1 MNPLVFKARQ
11 SGAARRL
18 TAIGIAASLAAILD
32 PSGAQMAAAAAVQL
46 LPHRAVYELAA
57 RPGNGFGSNGALRG
71 LLTYEL
77 TDGCDG
83 WSVNQKAG
91 IDMAPP
97 EGETTRFEWSQ
108 ATWEAKDASS
118 YRYVIREGQAG
129 GESLQRRGEL
139 RFDKPG
145 GSGTLTTELPDRSQS
160 KVPPAL
166 LPVQHTLALIERAA
180 AGDVVF
186 LAELFDATVDQEPV
200 QISASFGP
208 SNRQWTS
215 AGGKFAPL
223 EQVNSRHVD
232 FAFFVADL
240 PDGTPD
246 FEQSVQLF
254 DNGVIA
260 EVNFEFAG
268 LQVEGT
274 LRKLEVLEP
283 EACE

>member
-1 MNPLVFKARQ
+1 MK
-11 SGAARRL
+11 RL
-18 TAIGIAASLAAILD
+18 NCNRLATAGSALLIGTAIGLAASPAAI
-32 PSGAQMAAAAAVQL
+32 AAAVQL
-46 LPHRAVYELAA
+46 VPHRAVYELAA
-57 RPGNGFGSNGALRG
+57 RPGNGFGSSGALRG

-91 IDMAPP
+91 IDLSPA
-97 EGETTRFEWSQ
+97 EGETTRYEWSQ

-118 YRYVIREGQAG
+118 YRYMIREGEAG
-129 GESLQRRGEL
+129 GDATQRRGEL

-145 GSGTLTTELPDRSQS
+145 GDGTLTTELPGRSESRIRQ
-160 KVPPAL
+160 AL
-166 LPVQHTLALIERAA
+166 LPVQHTAELIQRAE

-186 LAELFDATVDQEPV
+186 MADLFDATVDQEPV

-208 SNRQWTS
+208 TDDHWSSR
-215 AGGKFAPL
+215 GGKFAPL
-223 EQVNSRHVD
+223 EKIKSRHVD

-283 EACE
+283 EKCE